1 MLAPIPR
8 SHYPS
13 RSPRHPRA
21 PAITVI
27 ALALSSLH
35 CSNPGEIPGDT
46 ASPDLALCRAPASL
60 GGSPETIEDV
70 TILINALAAQHD
82 GALDLPCFVASLD
95 RPLGAAA
102 SSGFVSAQPA
112 EGERSPRLFL
122 WSGALVLSVAP
133 EGIGLNLLELGYQ
146 TSPTRSIKAEILF
159 PVKEPLSFAAP
170 YDRILYEPG
179 TRCAGCHAGEE
190 PAKGVTWARAFE
202 SEVLRP
208 SDSDLVDLGYV
219 DQQSKSC
226 DPGEEAQRCAV
237 LRSVFDQGGIH
248 SQSFSRDARTLY
260 GDP

>member
-1 MLAPIPR
+1 MLVSTTR
-8 SHYPS
+8 SRKS
-13 RSPRHPRA
+13 RSRPRPRA
-21 PAITVI
+21 QAIAAI
-27 ALALSSLH
+27 AVALSSLH
-35 CSNPGEIPGDT
+35 CGNPGELPDPT
-46 ASPDLALCRAPASL
+46 PAPDLTLCHAPASL
-60 GGSPETIEDV
+60 GGSPQTIEDV

-82 GALDLPCFVASLD
+82 GALDLPCFVTSLD

-112 EGERSPRLFL
+112 HGARSPRMFL
-122 WSGALVLSVAP
+122 WSGALVMSVVP

-159 PVKEPLSFAAP
+159 PVKEPLALAAP
-170 YDRILYEPG
+170 YDRLLDEPG

-208 SDSDLVDLGYV
+208 SDSDLVDLDYI
-219 DQQSKSC
+219 DAQSKSC

-237 LRSVFDQGGIH
+237 LRSVFDQGGLH
-248 SQSFSRDARTLY
+248 SQAFSRDARTLY

>member
-8 SHYPS
+8 PHPPRS
-13 RSPRHPRA
+13 RRRPLTQ
-21 PAITVI
+21 AILAV
-27 ALALSSLH
+27 AAALSSLH
-35 CSNPGEIPGDT
+35 CGNPGETRGAT
-46 ASPDLALCRAPASL
+46 ASPDLALCHAPASL
-60 GGSPETIEDV
+60 GGSPQTIEDV
-70 TILINALAAQHD
+70 TILINALASQHD

-112 EGERSPRLFL
+112 HGERSPRMFL
-122 WSGALVLSVAP
+122 WSGALVMSVAP

-146 TSPTRSIKAEILF
+146 TTPTRSIKAEILF
-159 PVKEPLSFAAP
+159 PVKEPLTFAAP
-170 YDRILYEPG
+170 YDRILDEPG

-226 DPGEEAQRCAV
+226 DPAEEAQRCNV

-248 SQSFSRDARTLY
+248 SRSFSRDARTLF